1 VNNKGQSW
9 VFRSA
14 PDGNTWPWTSQV
26 TMNGQTMQM
35 RFTVKWTS
43 KDSYDFKSEAGPTAA
58 SLAPVMDGKGTR
70 APAVK
75 PPPK

>member
-14 PDGNTWPWTSQV
+14 PEGDTWPWTSQV

-43 KDSYDFKSEAGPTAA
+43 KDSYDFKTEAGPTAD
-58 SLAPVMDGKGTR
+58 SLAVVMDGKGAR
-70 APAVK
+70 APATK